1 MLQKMKPI
9 NFANVHHARLR
20 QNTQVIMI
28 ICEFIRTF
36 ERVKHYLLWCKVGVH
51 APAAASASPCAPDG
65 GLSPAGPAALSNI
78 TDVDKQKP
86 CCLMVLLLVICIRP
100 KLILSSQS
108 RSVLK
113 RWLVLVLG
121 IPARLLDLL
130 VNFFSG
136 EGLIFLGF
144 NISLSV

>member
-1 MLQKMKPI
+1 MLQKIKPI

-78 TDVDKQKP
+78 TDVDKQMT
-86 CCLMVLLLVICIRP
+86 CITVLLLVICIRP

-130 VNFFSG
+130 VNFLSG
-136 EGLIFLGF
+136 EGQIFLGF